1 MEWQVKKLGDV
12 CRIIGGGTP
21 SKSNESF
28 YEGDIP
34 WATVRDMRDS
44 LLSNTQFKIT
54 NEAVEKSSTNIIP
67 SGTIIIATRVGLGK
81 VCILQQDT
89 AINQDLKGVIPKTA
103 GLDNSFLYWW
113 LRSVAHVIV
122 AAGTGAT
129 VQGVRMSFINS
140 LKIPL
145 PPIPEQ
151 KRIVAILDEAFA
163 DIEQVRA
170 KTEQNLKNAHE
181 LFESYLQ
188 QVFSQRGEGWVEKAL
203 GDVCKFENGDRG
215 KNYPSRSK
223 FVESGFAFIN
233 AGHIDDGTV
242 DFSKMNYI
250 TEENYDLLSR
260 GKVKQGDILF
270 CLRGS
275 LGKFAVIEGDI
286 QGAIASSLV
295 IIRPHSDLSI
305 SFLLHYLRSGLCK
318 SMIEKY
324 AGGAAQP
331 NLGAKDLAKFSIS
344 VPPAAQQLQTSEKL
358 NSLMAAVENLES
370 VYSEKLA
377 ALDELKKSILQKAFS
392 GELTKKNSLEVAHD

>member
-34 WATVRDMRDS
+34 WATVRDMHDS

-129 VQGVRMSFINS
+129 VQGVRMSFVNS

-151 KRIVAILDEAFA
+151 KRIAAILDEAFA

-188 QVFSQRGEGWVEKAL
+188 QVAGEKKPL
-203 GDVCKFENGDRG
+203 GE
-215 KNYPSRSK
+215 
-223 FVESGFAFIN
+223 FV
-233 AGHIDDGTV
+233 
-242 DFSKMNYI
+242 
-250 TEENYDLLSR
+250 
-260 GKVKQGDILF
+260 
-270 CLRGS
+270 
-275 LGKFAVIEGDI
+275 
-286 QGAIASSLV
+286 
-295 IIRPHSDLSI
+295 SI
-305 SFLLHYLRSGLCK
+305 KTG
-318 SMIEKY
+318 
-324 AGGAAQP
+324 
-331 NLGAKDLAKFSIS
+331 
-344 VPPAAQQLQTSEKL
+344 KL
-358 NSLMAAVENLES
+358 NANAAVEGGQFPFFTCSREVFAIDSFSFDCEAILLAGNNASGDFNVKHYNGKFDAYQRTYVITITDEHKLLYPFLYYQMIKSLKELKEGSVGAGTRFLKIGMIQNLKISIPSLSEQKKILS
-370 VYSEKLA
+370 TLLVLKEELDRLEQIYEEKLEH
-377 ALDELKKSILQKAFS
+377 LDELKQSILQKAFS
-392 GELTKKNSLEVAHD
+392 GELTSS